1 VVKKLFKFRESLRR
15 KNGTTDLHILAVL
28 WVWTNTQKNYS
39 DKNGHK
45 FNSAI
50 DIESKNVKLFQL
62 LIFCWFINCYHQ

>member
-1 VVKKLFKFRESLRR
+1 MVQLIYIYWQYYEYEQIHK
-15 KNGTTDLHILAVL
+15 
-28 WVWTNTQKNYS
+28 KNYS

-62 LIFCWFINCYHQ
+62 LIFC